1 MNNSDFLKFDYTQP
15 VGQLPH
21 NYYKI
26 YCINERY
33 GYELFGVY
41 DKKNAHRIPQLIDQ
55 MQYPMIR
62 AFEIIG
68 RHKDNYDDI
77 LDFAYLDQ
85 PLWKKPIRER

>member
-1 MNNSDFLKFDYTQP
+1 MKNSDFLKFDYSLP
-15 VGQLPH
+15 VGELPH

-26 YCINERY
+26 YYINERY
-33 GYELFGVY
+33 MHELFGVY

-68 RHKDNYDDI
+68 WHKDGYDDI

-85 PLWKKPIRER
+85 PLWKKDERER